1 MSYSLDAA
9 LTDITATTGLVFTRT
24 TFGAQRSGHLAY
36 TRTRDVVVMIDNDWQ
51 ALTDSGA
58 GVFAPSNPRW
68 TPVHPIVIAV
78 YEDGDFACLPL
89 TEVSTR
95 RADIAVLLPHLL
107 DQALELAD
115 RARRECGHFLG
126 YDYDGRG
133 DTTRR
138 HQVI

>member
-1 MSYSLDAA
+1 MSYTLDAA
-9 LTDITATTGLVFTRT
+9 LADITATTGLVFTRT
-24 TFGAQRSGHLAY
+24 TFGTQRSGHLAY
-36 TRTRDVVVMIDNDWQ
+36 TRTRDAVVMIDNDWQ
-51 ALTDSGA
+51 ALIDNGA

-78 YEDGDFACLPL
+78 YRDGDLTGLPL

-95 RADIAVLLPHLL
+95 RADIAVLPHLL
-107 DQALELAD
+107 DQALELAE
-115 RARRECGHFLG
+115 RARPEYGHFLG

-133 DTTRR
+133 DTERR

>member
-1 MSYSLDAA
+1 MSDTLDAA
-9 LTDITATTGLVFTRT
+9 LADITATTWLVFTRT
-24 TFGAQRSGHLAY
+24 TFGPQRSGHLAY
-36 TRTRDVVVMIDNDWQ
+36 TRTRDAVVMIDNDWQ

-58 GVFAPSNPRW
+58 GVFAPSDPRW
-68 TPVHPIVIAV
+68 TPVHPIVIVV
-78 YEDGDFACLPL
+78 YEGGDLTRLPL
-89 TEVSTR
+89 AEVSTR
-95 RADIAVLLPHLL
+95 LADIDVLPHLL

-115 RARRECGHFLG
+115 RARREYGHFLG

>member
-1 MSYSLDAA
+1 MSYTLDAA
-9 LTDITATTGLVFTRT
+9 LADITATTGLVFTRT

-78 YEDGDFACLPL
+78 YEGGDLTRLPL

-95 RADIAVLLPHLL
+95 RADIAALPHLL
-107 DQALELAD
+107 DQALELAE

-133 DTTRR
+133 DTERR
-138 HQVI
+138 RQVI

>member
-1 MSYSLDAA
+1 MSYTLDAA
-9 LTDITATTGLVFTRT
+9 LADITAATGLVFTRT
-24 TFGAQRSGHLAY
+24 AFGAQRSGHLAY
-36 TRTRDVVVMIDNDWQ
+36 TRTRDAVVMIDNDWQ

-58 GVFAPSNPRW
+58 GSFASSNPRW

-78 YEDGDFACLPL
+78 YEDGGLTRLPL
-89 TEVSTR
+89 AEVSTR
-95 RADIAVLLPHLL
+95 LADIAVLPHLL

-115 RARRECGHFLG
+115 RARRESGHFLG